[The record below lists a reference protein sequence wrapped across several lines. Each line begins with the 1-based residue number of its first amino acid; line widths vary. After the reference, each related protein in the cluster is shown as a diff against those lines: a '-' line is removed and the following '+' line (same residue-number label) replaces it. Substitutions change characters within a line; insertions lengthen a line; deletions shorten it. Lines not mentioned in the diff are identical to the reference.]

1 MGSTEPNPR
10 VTQNPS
16 QCVSSRV
23 LNDGTQVT
31 IRPILPE
38 DEPLMVNFHESLSD
52 RTVYMR
58 YFCSMSFAARTA
70 HERLVRICHSSS
82 ESELVLVAE
91 HKKRETGERH
101 ILGVGRLNRLQ
112 TDGEAEVAVLV
123 SDQYQLK
130 GLGTELVRQLI
141 KAAREKKLRRLV
153 AEMLNDNLAIQS
165 TLRKLGFRLRLVPED
180 PRSVQAVLEL

>member
-1 MGSTEPNPR
+1 ML
-10 VTQNPS
+10 NPS
-16 QCVSSRV
+16 IPPNLSHYVSSWI
-23 LNDGTQVT
+23 LNDGTSVT

-38 DEPLMVNFHESLSD
+38 DEPLMVSFHESLSD

-70 HERLVRICHSSS
+70 HERLLRICHSYS

-91 HKKRETGERH
+91 HKDPETGERH
-101 ILGVGRLNRLQ
+101 ILGVGRLNELG

-123 SDQYQLK
+123 SDQYQCK

-141 KAAREKKLRRLV
+141 RIARDKKLRRLV
-153 AEMLNDNLAIQS
+153 AEMLNDNLAIQN
-165 TLRKLGFRLRLVPED
+165 TLRKLGFRLRLVPND
-180 PRSVQAVLEL
+180 PRSVQGVLEL